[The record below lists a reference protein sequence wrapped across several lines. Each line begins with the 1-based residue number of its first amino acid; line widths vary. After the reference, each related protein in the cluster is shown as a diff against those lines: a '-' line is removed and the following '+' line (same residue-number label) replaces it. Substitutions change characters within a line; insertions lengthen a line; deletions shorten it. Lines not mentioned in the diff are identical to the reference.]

1 MTPMTTEV
9 SPAPRG
15 LSRRQILFGGAGAVV
30 AAGVGLSLAGPG
42 RGLLDVLPFVGGG
55 AHQPLDRTPMS
66 ERIGETFTT
75 RDTNGSRIDLTLAA
89 VEDLPPSSPMGNLEG
104 QFVARFHG
112 PQNQRLAQDTY
123 RFGTQSFGDV
133 DVFIVPDPVG
143 DEMVSYT
150 AVFNRMVSEV
160 TP

>member
-1 MTPMTTEV
+1 MTTEV
-9 SPAPRG
+9 SPVPRR

-42 RGLLDVLPFVGGG
+42 RGLLDALPFLGRGP
-55 AHQPLDRTPMS
+55 HQPLDRTPMS

-75 RDTNGSRIDLTLAA
+75 RDATGSRIDLTLAA

-104 QFVARFHG
+104 QFLARFYG
-112 PQNQRLAQDTY
+112 PHDQRLPQDTY
-123 RFGTQSFGDV
+123 RFGTHSFGDV
-133 DVFIVPDPVG
+133 DVFIVPDPG
-143 DEMVSYT
+143 ANDTAASYA